1 MDIIKFAL
9 KMEMDG
15 KMFYEKQAANET
27 NPELKKILLT
37 LAEEEQRHY
46 EIFKR
51 WQDDPS
57 DVSGGNIL
65 DGAKTLAMVK
75 NIFQTMADQPD
86 QPPFGDDVISAWTE
100 ALRIEEK
107 SEKFYKEKAAEE
119 SNPARKDMLQRIAA
133 EEYNHVK
140 MIDGVL
146 MFLKQPAD
154 FARSAQ
160 FMNFR
165 SLEGL

>member
-1 MDIIKFAL
+1 
-9 KMEMDG
+9 MDG
-15 KMFYEKQAANET
+15 KTFYEKQAAAED

-46 EIFKR
+46 EFFKR
-51 WQDDPS
+51 LQDNPS
-57 DVSGGNIL
+57 DMSGVNLL
-65 DGAKTLAMVK
+65 DGSKTLNTVK
-75 NIFQTMADQPD
+75 NIFQDLAAQTDRA
-86 QPPFGDDVISAWTE
+86 PFGADIISTWTE

-107 SEKFYKEKAAEE
+107 AEKFYKEKAGEE
-119 SNPARKDMLQRIAA
+119 NDPARKELLLKIAE

-154 FARSAQ
+154 FAQSAE